1 MENSIYVGL
10 SRQAALQSE
19 MDTVANNLANVNT
32 PGFRAQFMM
41 YKEYVEK
48 PQGIEHPVSMVE
60 DYGQFMSNKPG
71 SFKQTGNNLDVALQ
85 GPGFFSVQDGSGQQ
99 MYTRAGD
106 FTTNA
111 NGGLVTTSGQP
122 VLDVGGSPISI
133 PPNAKFITIA
143 EDGTVSTDAGVVS
156 QLGITEFENVN
167 KLKPVGDN
175 MYDGKDA
182 GGTTAKDTRA
192 MQGAIESSNVN
203 PIMEMTHMIDVS
215 RAYQTTARLLQNE
228 HDRQLTMIQRLS
240 RAS

>member
-48 PQGIEHPVSMVE
+48 PKGIEYPVSMVE

-71 SFKQTGNNLDVALQ
+71 TFRQTGNNLDVALQ
-85 GPGFFSVQDGSGQQ
+85 GSGFFSVQGSDGSP

-106 FTTNA
+106 FAINKDSQ
-111 NGGLVTTSGQP
+111 LVTTSGQP
-122 VLDVGGSPISI
+122 VLDAGGAPITI
-133 PPNAKFITIA
+133 PANAKFVRIA
-143 EDGTVSTDAGVVS
+143 ADGAMSTDTGQFAT
-156 QLGITEFENVN
+156 LGITEFSNVN

-182 GGTTAKDTRA
+182 GGAPATDTRA
-192 MQGAIESSNVN
+192 MQGAIEGSNVN

-215 RAYQTTARLLQNE
+215 RAYQTTARMLQNE
-228 HDRQLTMIQRLS
+228 HDRQLTMIQRLTRS
-240 RAS
+240 S